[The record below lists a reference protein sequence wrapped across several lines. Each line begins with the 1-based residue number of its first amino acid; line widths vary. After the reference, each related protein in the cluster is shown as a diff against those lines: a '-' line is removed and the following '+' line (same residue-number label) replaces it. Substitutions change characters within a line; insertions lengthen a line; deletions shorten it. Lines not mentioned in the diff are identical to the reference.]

1 MTTALL
7 YLAGIIVVFLVI
19 HFARARSSELWR
31 RSVPREPT
39 HKLSKKGPCCH
50 TRPELPVSGHQEE
63 LEGTEQE
70 SVGSGVEQGR

>member
-31 RSVPREPT
+31 RSVPLEPAQRT
-39 HKLSKKGPCCH
+39 PENSRGHTNPDLSMPGDQDELARTERDDVC
-50 TRPELPVSGHQEE
+50 TRIGQD
-63 LEGTEQE
+63 
-70 SVGSGVEQGR
+70 R